1 MAADKIRVILVDDHT
16 LLRDGIRALLSM
28 SKEIEVIG
36 EAGDGQ
42 AGVDLVAELRP
53 DIVLMDIAMPVL
65 DGLEATRRIKDR
77 FKSVK
82 VLILTQHENREYVF
96 PILKAGADGYVLK
109 KAAGTELVSAIKAVS
124 EGGTFLYPSVAR
136 AVVEDYLR
144 PDGTVS
150 DRRHSRLTD
159 REIEILKL
167 IAEGRSNQEI
177 ADMLCLAV
185 KTVTGHRTN
194 IMEKLDI
201 HSRTEL
207 VKYAISDGADLGL
220 AAGIHRLP
228 HPSLRSLLR

>member
-1 MAADKIRVILVDDHT
+1 MDDRIRVVIVDDHT
-16 LLRDGIRALLSM
+16 LLREGIRAMLALSM
-28 SKEIEVIG
+28 EIEVVG
-36 EAGDGQ
+36 EAPDGQ
-42 AGVDLVAELRP
+42 SGIDLVGQIQP
-53 DIVLMDIAMPVL
+53 DVVLMDIAMPVL

-77 FKSVK
+77 FKKVK

-109 KAAGTELVSAIKAVS
+109 KAAGTELVSAIKAVY

-144 PDGTVS
+144 PDGTIS
-150 DRRHSRLTD
+150 ERRHSKLTD
-159 REIEILKL
+159 REIEVLKL

-177 ADMLCLAV
+177 ADMLCLSV

-207 VKYAISDGADLGL
+207 VKYAIRTGL
-220 AAGIHRLP
+220 IQV
-228 HPSLRSLLR
+228 

>member
-1 MAADKIRVILVDDHT
+1 MTADAITVVLVDDHT
-16 LLRDGIRALLSM
+16 LLRDGIRALLSL
-28 SKEIEVIG
+28 SKDIEVVG

-42 AGVDLVAELRP
+42 AGIELVAELQP
-53 DIVLMDIAMPVL
+53 DVVLMDIAMPVL

-77 FKSVK
+77 FKNVK

-109 KAAGTELVSAIKAVS
+109 KAAGTELVSAIKAVHG
-124 EGGTFLYPSVAR
+124 GGTFLYPSVAK

-144 PDGTVS
+144 PDGS
-150 DRRHSRLTD
+150 ISERRHSRLTD
-159 REIEILKL
+159 REIEVLKL
-167 IAEGRSNQEI
+167 VAEGRSNQEI
-177 ADMLCLAV
+177 ADMLCLSV

-207 VKYAISDGADLGL
+207 VKYAIRTGL
-220 AAGIHRLP
+220 IQV
-228 HPSLRSLLR
+228 